1 MQASSLLQVRSSAGA
16 PAEPRPGWIHAH
28 HRWSQLAH
36 DARGAASSTHHSVH
50 MPFPACHTRTWGLPT
65 CHGSWQSLPTCWP
78 QPTAPP
84 SPTHTY
90 TYTHPPRPQPP
101 YLAASPQV
109 VSVQVVPGK
118 HAILATASGKLYQA
132 DAAGLFELTG
142 NNTDSADVD
151 IWAIGQGLVFSPVSC
166 VWALGNYC
174 VNNAARKLFDSTCQ
188 GQDPTWAAP
197 NCELRCVSM
206 NCGNPILVAS

>member
-1 MQASSLLQVRSSAGA
+1 MRTIAG
-16 PAEPRPGWIHAH
+16 R
-28 HRWSQLAH
+28 
-36 DARGAASSTHHSVH
+36 
-50 MPFPACHTRTWGLPT
+50 
-65 CHGSWQSLPTCWP
+65 SLPTMLVMLPHPLITRFICP
-78 QPTAPP
+78 FRLATLVHGGCQHAMAAGRACQHAGPNLLRPPP

-90 TYTHPPRPQPP
+90 THTHTHPPRPQPP

-109 VSVQVVPGK
+109 VSVKVVPGK
-118 HAILATASGKLYQA
+118 HAILTTASGKLYQA

-142 NNTDSADVD
+142 NSTDSADVD

-166 VWALGNYC
+166 VWALSNYC

-197 NCELRCVSM
+197 NCELRCVNELWKSDFGCFVTRRL
-206 NCGNPILVAS
+206 CGCMHLIDACMWH